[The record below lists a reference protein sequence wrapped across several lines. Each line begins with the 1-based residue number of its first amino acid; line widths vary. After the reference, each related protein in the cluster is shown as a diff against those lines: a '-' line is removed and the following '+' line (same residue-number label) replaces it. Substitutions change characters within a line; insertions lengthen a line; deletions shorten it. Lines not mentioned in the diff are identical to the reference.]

1 MMHEAGHGADQRNE
15 EENPEF
21 VEREPKRD
29 DGAEIENDDEMEQL
43 RKNYLATLDAS
54 IDLLVRNSLCSS
66 LVTSNTHQMLHSPLL
81 LTSPST
87 SWAYQTASSS
97 SSGISSLQS
106 IASLPNGSKNPIEQK
121 YSAKSSKSSKFTIE
135 NLIKK

>member
-1 MMHEAGHGADQRNE
+1 MMHETGHVVDQRNE
-15 EENPEF
+15 EENTEF

-29 DGAEIENDDEMEQL
+29 EGVEIENDDIDEMEQL

-66 LVTSNTHQMLHSPLL
+66 LVTSNNHQMMHSPLL
-81 LTSPST
+81 LSSPST

-97 SSGISSLQS
+97 SVGLPSVQS
-106 IASLPNGSKNPIEQK
+106 IASLSNGSRNPIEK
-121 YSAKSSKSSKFTIE
+121 TYSAKSSKFTIE

>member
-1 MMHEAGHGADQRNE
+1 MHEAGHSVDQRNE

-29 DGAEIENDDEMEQL
+29 DGVEIENDDVDDMEQL

-66 LVTSNTHQMLHSPLL
+66 LVTSNTHQMMHSPLL
-81 LTSPST
+81 LSSPSP

-97 SSGISSLQS
+97 SVGVPYLQS
-106 IASLPNGSKNPIEQK
+106 IASLSNGSKNLIEKK
-121 YSAKSSKSSKFTIE
+121 YSTKSSKFTIE

>member
-1 MMHEAGHGADQRNE
+1 MMHEAGHSVDQRNE

-21 VEREPKRD
+21 VEREAKRD
-29 DGAEIENDDEMEQL
+29 DGVEIENDDIEDMEQL

-66 LVTSNTHQMLHSPLL
+66 LVTSNTHQMMHSPLL
-81 LTSPST
+81 LGGPST
-87 SWAYQTASSS
+87 SWAYQTASSIPAS
-97 SSGISSLQS
+97 VSSLQS
-106 IASLPNGSKNPIEQK
+106 IASMSNGIKNPIEK
-121 YSAKSSKSSKFTIE
+121 NYSAKSSKFTIE